1 MNNKQ
6 KKLLYLAFSIL
17 ILGLIVVVF
26 LFVREKK
33 NSKDMVQLFE
43 LEKEEMSN
51 DYLNYAQQYDELQEI
66 ISNDSLKVLLDK
78 EKMRV
83 QRLLEELQ
91 SVKSSD
97 AAEIMRL
104 KNELKTVRAV
114 MRNYV
119 MQIDSLGRL
128 NKQLGEE
135 NQKLKIENRSVSSKI
150 SSLREE
156 KEMLTEKVNIASK
169 LNASNI
175 VIEKNNKRG
184 KKARR
189 IKDLTQLVFRFNIDR
204 NPSAASGN
212 KTVYLRIMKPDN
224 SVLTKNASATFPY
237 ENTRLTYSIRREIEY
252 GGDAVPVTMY
262 WDVEEFLFEGE
273 YRVDIF
279 VDGNLIGTTSFVL

>member
-1 MNNKQ
+1 MDKN
-6 KKLLYLAFSIL
+6 KKLIVSAFVLLAA
-17 ILGLIVVVF
+17 GLIVF
-26 LFVREKK
+26 LVLFLREKK
-33 NSKDMVQLFE
+33 AGNEMAQLFE

-51 DYLNYAQQYDELQEI
+51 DYLSYAQQYDELQEI
-66 ISNDSLKVLLDK
+66 ITNDSLRVLLDR

-91 SVKSSD
+91 AVKRSD

-104 KNELKTVRAV
+104 KKELKTVREV

-128 NKQLGEE
+128 NKQLGDE
-135 NQKLKIENRSVSSKI
+135 NKKLKRRNEEVVSQVSTLK
-150 SSLREE
+150 EE
-156 KEMLTEKVNIASK
+156 KEALTEKVTIASK

-184 KKARR
+184 KTARR
-189 IKDLTQLVFRFNIDR
+189 IKDLTQLVFHFNIDR
-204 NPSAASGN
+204 NPSAESGV

-224 SVLTKNASATFPY
+224 SVLTKSSGNTFAF
-237 ENTRLTYSIRREIEY
+237 ENTRLTYSIKREIEY

-262 WDVEEFLFEGE
+262 WNVEEFLFEGK
-273 YRVDIF
+273 YQVDIF
-279 VDGNLIGTTSFVL
+279 IDGNVVGTSYFEL

>member
-1 MNNKQ
+1 MDKN
-6 KKLLYLAFSIL
+6 KKLIVSAIVLLCA
-17 ILGLIVVVF
+17 GLIVF
-26 LFVREKK
+26 LVLFLREKK
-33 NSKDMVQLFE
+33 AGNEMAQLFE

-51 DYLNYAQQYDELQEI
+51 DYLSYAQQYDELQEI
-66 ISNDSLKVLLDK
+66 ITNDSLRVLLDR

-91 SVKSSD
+91 AVKRSD

-104 KNELKTVRAV
+104 KKELKTVREV

-128 NKQLGEE
+128 NKQLGDE
-135 NQKLKIENRSVSSKI
+135 NKKLKRRNEEVVSQVSTLK
-150 SSLREE
+150 EE
-156 KEMLTEKVNIASK
+156 KEALTEKVTIASK

-184 KKARR
+184 KTARR
-189 IKDLTQLVFRFNIDR
+189 IKDLTQLVFHFNIDR
-204 NPSAASGN
+204 NPSAESGV

-224 SVLTKNASATFPY
+224 SVLTKSSGNTFAF
-237 ENTRLTYSIRREIEY
+237 ENTRLTYSIKREIEY

-262 WDVEEFLFEGE
+262 WNVEEFLFEGK
-273 YRVDIF
+273 YQIDIF
-279 VDGNLIGTTSFVL
+279 IDGNVVGTSYFEL

>member
-104 KNELKTVRAV
+104 KKELKTVRAV

-279 VDGNLIGTTSFVL
+279 IDGNLIGTTSFVL

>member
-17 ILGLIVVVF
+17 IVGLIVVVF

-104 KNELKTVRAV
+104 KKELQTVRAV

-204 NPSAASGN
+204 NPSAAPGN